1 MFTIPEIS
9 RLALADA
16 QLAYLSACSTGY
28 RNLEHVDE
36 SLNLASAF
44 QLAGFRHVI
53 ASLWPLNDSF
63 GVMASRTFYSKLS
76 DTAEDAPEALHQTT
90 LELRRQYPDQPDL
103 WASLIHSG
111 P

>member
-1 MFTIPEIS
+1 MT
-9 RLALADA
+9 RGN
-16 QLAYLSACSTGY
+16 YLSACSTGY

-63 GVMASRTFYSKLS
+63 GAVASRTFYDELS
-76 DTAEDAPEALHQTT
+76 GAADDAPGALRRTT
-90 LELRRQYPDQPDL
+90 LELRRRYPDRPDL